1 MKKFLAIL
9 ICALL
14 CSCVAPDVTQY
25 QNLKPKL
32 DLEAY
37 FVGTTDAWG
46 MFQKRS
52 GEVVKRFHVVVT
64 GSKKDQQLILD
75 ERFVYDDG
83 TKQQRVWTLTH
94 APDGS
99 WHGTAA
105 DVAGEAI
112 GRVSGNALHW
122 EYGLL
127 LPVDDSTWQMHFDDW
142 MILIDEHA
150 MINRAS
156 MSKWGIEVG
165 QVTLFFNKRDGL

>member
-1 MKKFLAIL
+1 MKKLFAIL
-9 ICALL
+9 SCLVL
-14 CSCVAPDVTQY
+14 CSCVAPDVTHY
-25 QNLKPKL
+25 QNLQPRL

-37 FVGTTDAWG
+37 FLGKTDAWG

-52 GEVVKRFHVVVT
+52 GEVVKRFHVEIT
-64 GSKKDQQLILD
+64 GSKKGEQLILD

-83 TKQQRVWTLTH
+83 SKQQRVWTLTR
-94 APDGS
+94 APDGV
-99 WHGTAA
+99 WHGTAG
-105 DVAGEAI
+105 DVVGEAL

-127 LPVDDSTWQMHFDDW
+127 LPVDDNTWQMHFDDW
-142 MILIDEHA
+142 MYLIDEHV

-165 QVTLFFNKRDGL
+165 QVTLFFNKRS